1 MLPTPL
7 LPVLPV
13 TANINI
19 FSYLLYPLV
28 HIITLEI
35 TGLSAYYIYRQKITA
50 YQYTKGLLLAVH
62 ALFAGVVVFEFLRT
76 AFLSTNFITTYTIG
90 GTTLILADVILL
102 TLLAQAVYLVP
113 TGIGNKSVLRLLWA
127 RKVHVLLLAVYT
139 GFIVFAAVYLV
150 AVQPF
155 TSTTVPSVTG
165 ATVPITVFTNM
176 YLLFLL
182 VVLAVFMLYPS
193 SLLFL
198 ASRKVKDPSVARVLY
213 ILPVIW
219 SGIGVDLLF
228 FNGYLLSNNFDATP
242 FGYLIASV
250 AFGVSALVFRRASLL
265 TAFFE
270 PVKPTGRVTAEFPFT
285 DELGVQGPFLNG
297 RTLLLETDPSVP
309 YETAASNFARQS
321 LSNGSAVYVFT
332 AKGSP
337 IYNALH
343 AISGVRFYILSAKV
357 SYPKPEDNEPSQILI
372 PANDSAVMLDL
383 IDKTITAS
391 QEPATVAII
400 FDSIS
405 DMVLSAGFEA
415 TYKFVK
421 QVNETT
427 GNGRT
432 AALYLMTLGA
442 HDEKV
447 VSFIR
452 SLFPT
457 QLIDDANG
465 LRLTRSQES

>member
-1 MLPTPL
+1 MTPD
-7 LPVLPV
+7 
-13 TANINI
+13 I
-19 FSYLLYPLV
+19 FAYLLYPLV

-76 AFLSTNFITTYTIG
+76 AFLSLNFITTYTIG
-90 GTTLILADVILL
+90 GTTLILADVVLL
-102 TLLAQAVYLVP
+102 TLLAVTVYIVP
-113 TGIGNKSVLRLLWA
+113 SGIGNKSMIS
-127 RKVHVLLLAVYT
+127 LLAQKKGLLAIFGAYT
-139 GFIVFAAVYLV
+139 VFIVYAGVYLIV
-150 AVQPF
+150 EEPF
-155 TSTTVPSVTG
+155 HGNSVPSVTG
-165 ATVPITVFTNM
+165 AQVPITVFTNF
-176 YLLFLL
+176 YLVLLL
-182 VVLAVFMLYPS
+182 VVLAVFILFPS
-193 SLLFL
+193 SLLVL
-198 ASRKVKDPSVARVLY
+198 AARKVKDPSVSRVLN

-228 FNGYLLSNNFDATP
+228 FNGYLLSRNFDATP

-270 PVKPTGRVTAEFPFT
+270 PVRPTGRFTAEFPFT
-285 DELGVQGPFLNG
+285 ERLGVPATFLPG
-297 RTLLLETDPSVP
+297 RTFLLETDPSVAF
-309 YETAASNFARQS
+309 EQVVTDFARQS
-321 LSNGSAVYVFT
+321 ISNNSTVYVFT
-332 AKGSP
+332 GKGSP
-337 IYNALH
+337 IFNALQRT
-343 AISGVRFYILSAKV
+343 SGVRFYILSTKV
-357 SYPKPEDNEPSQILI
+357 SYPKPEENEPSQILI
-372 PANDSAVMLDL
+372 PSNDQAVMLDL
-383 IDKTITAS
+383 IDKTISAATA
-391 QEPATVAII
+391 PAQVAMV

-405 DMVLSAGFEA
+405 DMVLSGGFEG

-432 AALYLMTLGA
+432 ATLFLMTLGA

-457 QLIDDANG
+457 QLVDDSSG
-465 LRLTRSQES
+465 LRVTRSQ